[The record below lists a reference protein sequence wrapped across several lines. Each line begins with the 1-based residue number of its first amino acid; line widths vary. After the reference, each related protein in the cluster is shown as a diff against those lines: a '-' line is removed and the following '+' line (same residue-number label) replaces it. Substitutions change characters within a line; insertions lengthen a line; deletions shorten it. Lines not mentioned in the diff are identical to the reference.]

1 MVKKNENAVLL
12 KTGNRK
18 IKQVMSGGLVSLA
31 AGRIFEGV
39 EG

>member
-18 IKQVMSGGLVSLA
+18 IKQVIVWGIGIIGS
-31 AGRIFEGV
+31 REDI
-39 EG
+39 